1 MRSQLEAD
9 IFSDPG
15 NTPEHAGINPLI
27 TNLQTNEDI
36 GEATINREAALDK
49 LEFEREEI

>member
-15 NTPEHAGINPLI
+15 DTPEYAGINPLI
-27 TNLQTNEDI
+27 TNLQTSEDI
-36 GEATINREAALDK
+36 GEATVSREAALNK
-49 LEFEREEI
+49 LELEREEI